1 LKSFVALQE
10 VYVGK
15 EEGLRIA
22 KEYCYFLAEQGQYQ
36 CKLCPFTSRGQCV
49 ETHVLAKHLTKLYL
63 FRSAKSNRHICSSSR
78 PNLGCRQIKLKKLMT
93 FATDNIRYGP

>member
-1 LKSFVALQE
+1 MDTLVNFASSLKSLVALQE

-63 FRSAKSNRHICSSSR
+63 FRSAKSNRLVSLFKGR
-78 PNLGCRQIKLKKLMT
+78 W
-93 FATDNIRYGP
+93 

>member
-1 LKSFVALQE
+1 

-36 CKLCPFTSRGQCV
+36 CKLCPFISRGQCV

-63 FRSAKSNRHICSSSR
+63 YRSFSLLTLPSFFFRHGTVTGIYFCMMARKYYVKREEALN
-78 PNLGCRQIKLKKLMT
+78 
-93 FATDNIRYGP
+93 

>member
-1 LKSFVALQE
+1 MDAKKGILKSLVVLQE

-63 FRSAKSNRHICSSSR
+63 FRSAKSSRHVSLFKFEAWSR
-78 PNLGCRQIKLKKLMT
+78 VLKFTCL
-93 FATDNIRYGP
+93 FC

>member
-1 LKSFVALQE
+1 LVALQE

-63 FRSAKSNRHICSSSR
+63 FRSAKSNRHICLSSR
-78 PNLGCRQIKLKKLMT
+78 PSSAVQMEKLK
-93 FATDNIRYGP
+93 